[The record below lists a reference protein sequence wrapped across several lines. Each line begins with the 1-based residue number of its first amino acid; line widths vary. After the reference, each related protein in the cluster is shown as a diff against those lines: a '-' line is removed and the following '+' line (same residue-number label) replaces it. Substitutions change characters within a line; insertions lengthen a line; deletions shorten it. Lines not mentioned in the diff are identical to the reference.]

1 MRKSFEEMPKAF
13 LLERRRHFFW
23 NAEGI
28 SSIIRK
34 MELPA
39 RSQAQ
44 AMAFDGQ
51 FFITILQYHKS
62 DVLIPSSQG
71 MDQ

>member
-1 MRKSFEEMPKAF
+1 MPKAF

-28 SSIIRK
+28 SSIIRE

-44 AMAFDGQ
+44 DMAFDGQ

-62 DVLIPSSQG
+62 DVLIPPSQG